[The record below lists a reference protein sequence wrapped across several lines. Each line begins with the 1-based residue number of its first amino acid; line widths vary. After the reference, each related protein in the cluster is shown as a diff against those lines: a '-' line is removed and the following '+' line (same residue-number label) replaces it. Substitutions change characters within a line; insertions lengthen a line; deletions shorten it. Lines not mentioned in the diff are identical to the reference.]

1 MLFQEG
7 WDKILCIYSKNTIC
21 NDKENLNGDAKM
33 GNTTLKKK
41 DIEELEKL
49 VQIAKEQENKINL
62 NLVYMTMDSE
72 KTNFTEVMKYFD
84 DRGISMIEGDV
95 EPDITAYSCEGEKIR
110 PFDPAKISITMKPM
124 TLDALIKRI
133 KNEEIEFD
141 TSFQRK
147 AGLWSNR
154 QKSQLLES
162 IFLRIPLPA
171 FYFDATDEDKWLIID
186 GLQRVSTLKEFAV
199 DKSLK
204 LQELEFFPELNK
216 CSYDQLP
223 RTFQRRID
231 ETVINVYLVNP
242 STPENVKFNIFKRI
256 NTGGLTLEPQEI
268 RNALFQ
274 GQATDFL
281 QKCAKMECFIKAT
294 AGSIKSERMLDR
306 EFILRYVSF
315 CYLNLELYNGNIDEF
330 LNEGMKFLN
339 HAIMSEMKKIQD
351 EFVFVME
358 AMFAVMGNN
367 SFRKICADGRRRPI
381 NKVIFESWCYV
392 FRTLSLRDLGKL
404 KKKRYEVQK
413 EYMLLCE
420 SQEYLYLLKV
430 PDKKALY
437 ARIRA
442 VIELVHKFI

>member
-1 MLFQEG
+1 
-7 WDKILCIYSKNTIC
+7 
-21 NDKENLNGDAKM
+21 M

-41 DIEELEKL
+41 DIENLEKL
-49 VQIAKEQENKINL
+49 VQIAKEQGNIINL
-62 NLVYMTMDSE
+62 NLVYMTIDSE
-72 KTNFTEVMKYFD
+72 KIDFMEVMNYFE
-84 DRGISMIEGDV
+84 DRGITMIEGDV

-110 PFDPAKISITMKPM
+110 PFDPSKISITMKPM

-133 KNEEIEFD
+133 QNDEIEFD

-147 AGLWSNR
+147 AGLWSKR

-204 LQELEFFPELNK
+204 LQELEFFPELNG
-216 CSYDQLP
+216 CNYDKLP

-274 GQATDFL
+274 GQATVFL
-281 QKCAKMECFIKAT
+281 QECSKMECFINAS

-306 EFILRYVSF
+306 EFILRYVAF
-315 CYLNLELYNGNIDEF
+315 CYLDLELYNGNIDEF

-339 HAIMSEMKKIQD
+339 HANISEIKKMQE
-351 EFVFVME
+351 EFSFVMNSV
-358 AMFAVMGNN
+358 FAVMGNN

-392 FRTLSLRDLGKL
+392 FRTLTIEDVERL
-404 KKKRYEVQK
+404 KEKKDIVQK
-413 EYMLLCE
+413 EYMRLCE
-420 SQEYLYLLKV
+420 SQNYLYLLKV

-437 ARIRA
+437 ARISA
-442 VIELVHKFI
+442 VKELVYQFI

>member
-1 MLFQEG
+1 ME
-7 WDKILCIYSKNTIC
+7 D
-21 NDKENLNGDAKM
+21 
-33 GNTTLKKK
+33 TTLKKK

-49 VQIAKEQENKINL
+49 VGLAKEQGNNINL
-62 NLVYMTMDSE
+62 NLVYMVIDSE
-72 KTNFTEVMKYFD
+72 KIDYAKAMRYFE
-84 DRGISMIEGDV
+84 DRGITMIEGDV
-95 EPDITAYSCEGEKIR
+95 EPDITAYSCEGERIR
-110 PFDPAKISITMKPM
+110 PFDPSKISITMKPM

-133 KNEEIEFD
+133 QNEEIEFD

-147 AGLWSNR
+147 AGLWSKR

-171 FYFDATDEDKWLIID
+171 FYFDATDEDEWLIID

-199 DKSLK
+199 DKKLK
-204 LQELEFFPELNK
+204 LQELEFFPELNG
-216 CSYDQLP
+216 CNYDKLP
-223 RTFQRRID
+223 RMFQRRID

-256 NTGGLTLEPQEI
+256 NTGGLMLEPQEI

-274 GQATDFL
+274 GQATEFL
-281 QKCAKMECFIKAT
+281 QECSKLECFINAT

-306 EFILRYVSF
+306 EFVLRYVSF
-315 CYLNLELYNGNIDEF
+315 CYLDLQLYNGNIDEF

-339 HAIMSEMKKIQD
+339 HADEMYIREIKN
-351 EFVFVME
+351 EFTFVMK

-367 SFRKICADGRRRPI
+367 SFRKICEDGRRRPI

-392 FRTLSLRDLGKL
+392 FKTLTPEIVEQLE
-404 KKKRYEVQK
+404 KKKEKVQK
-413 EYMLLCE
+413 EYMKLCA

-442 VIELVHKFI
+442 VDELIHEFI